1 MQCAILYFLSSNIFM
16 QIKNQRLL
24 VSPFAQGQAHL
35 PHRTKRLSLRLS
47 FLLCTLAHPVG
58 KQKIPRQGK
67 SSCDPGGGKTRQLLP
82 HPDSSQTTARAWFRG
97 VLTVLDPGAEQCLL

>member
-1 MQCAILYFLSSNIFM
+1 M

-58 KQKIPRQGK
+58 NRRSQGRARAPVTREEERQG
-67 SSCDPGGGKTRQLLP
+67 SYFPTLTAPRLLP
-82 HPDSSQTTARAWFRG
+82 G
-97 VLTVLDPGAEQCLL
+97 PGSVGS

>member
-1 MQCAILYFLSSNIFM
+1 M

-67 SSCDPGGGKTRQLLP
+67 SSCNPEEKGQGSYFPTLTAPRLLP
-82 HPDSSQTTARAWFRG
+82 G
-97 VLTVLDPGAEQCLL
+97 PGFVGS